1 MLRKILALFL
11 ASLLVGMSVE
21 YFNTTVPFYF
31 AAIGLQA
38 FGAILLWRVKFAGRT
53 AHTAT

>member
-1 MLRKILALFL
+1 
-11 ASLLVGMSVE
+11 MSVE

-31 AAIGLQA
+31 AAIGFASL
-38 FGAILLWRVKFAGRT
+38 GAILLWRVKFVGQA